1 MRIDRKYKLDKL
13 TAGESRQHIA
23 HVYLD
28 AEKSELRVTNGHA
41 AVIVPCEVAKDDVS
55 GPLPLMRLA
64 RPEGDDYEVHAGKD
78 AVSVKRPNV
87 GAFPPLESVLPKFKE
102 GDPGTFT
109 VAFDPGLLAKVA
121 AAMGDPLVIVMT
133 FRAPEDIIRV
143 SRSDE
148 PEIIGAMMPCRR

>member
-13 TAGESRQHIA
+13 TADESRPHLA

-28 AEKSELRVTNGHA
+28 VEKKELRVTNGHA
-41 AVIVPCEVAKDDVS
+41 AVVVPCEVAADDVS
-55 GPLPLMRLA
+55 GPLPLMRMA

-87 GAFPPLESVLPKFKE
+87 GAFPSLESVMPKFKE

-109 VAFDPGLLAKVA
+109 VAFDPALLAKVA
-121 AAMGDPLVIVMT
+121 AAMGNPPVIVMT
-133 FRAPEDIIRV
+133 FRSPEDIIRV
-143 SRSDE
+143 SSSGE
-148 PEIIGAMMPCRR
+148 PGIIGAMMPCRR